1 MPGPRRTTILVAVDE
16 PVTEIGLRAVLTPDS
31 EFEILASVATQPDLV
46 HLASTK
52 RPDVVL
58 FHLNVDADLSVVKE
72 LRRVAP
78 NCAVVLWAHN
88 FSTELAYQA
97 LDMRVRGIL
106 STTSSPES
114 LKSCL
119 KVSAGGQA
127 WMEQNLL
134 TELLNAH
141 PVSLSKRQSEII
153 ALLTQGLKN
162 KEIAIQLG
170 ISEGT
175 VKSYLTSLFQK
186 VGAKDRFELALF
198 GLRNS
203 RGLSESMTQTRP
215 GRFRSRPRRIVATG
229 DARNTAI

>member
-1 MPGPRRTTILVAVDE
+1 MPGPQKTTILVALNE

-31 EFEILASVATQPDLV
+31 EFEVLACVATQPDLV
-46 HLASTK
+46 HLAAAK
-52 RPDVVL
+52 RPDIVL

-78 NCAVVLWAHN
+78 NSAVVLWGHN

-141 PVSLSKRQSEII
+141 PVSLSRRQSEII

-162 KEIAIQLG
+162 KEIAIHLG

-203 RGLSESMTQTRP
+203 RGLSESMTPTNPARY
-215 GRFRSRPRRIVATG
+215 RSRAKRIVTTG
-229 DARNTAI
+229 DARHTPL